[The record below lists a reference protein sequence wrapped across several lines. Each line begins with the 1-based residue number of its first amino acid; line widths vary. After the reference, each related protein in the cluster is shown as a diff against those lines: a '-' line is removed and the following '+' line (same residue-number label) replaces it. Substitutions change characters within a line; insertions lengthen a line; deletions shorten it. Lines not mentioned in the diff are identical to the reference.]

1 MSKKE
6 LKENLWGFG
15 FIAPQL
21 IGFLVFSLFP
31 TVAAIILSF
40 FDWDLVSKPKWVG
53 ISNFKYIFF
62 SGESD
67 FPLALKN
74 TVLYILYTIPAQLF
88 LALVFAVILN
98 NVGLKMLYRAIFFLP
113 TITNSVAISLVWTWL
128 LNGDFGIINTLLKSF
143 GIEEP
148 QWLTDPN
155 LVMLSIALTSIWWGV
170 GYYTTIFL
178 AGLQS
183 IPNVYYEAATIDGA
197 NAVQKFFKITLPMV
211 SPTTFFVL
219 IMSLINGFQVFDQIY
234 IMSNGGPAKASM
246 SLVFL
251 VYQYGFKDFKMGWA
265 AAVSMVMFAIILT
278 ITLLQFKFSNRWVY
292 YER

>member
-6 LKENLWGFG
+6 LKENLWGFE

-40 FDWDLVSKPKWVG
+40 FEWDLVSKPKWVG
-53 ISNFKYIFF
+53 VSNFKYIFF

-128 LNGDFGIINTLLKSF
+128 LNGDFGIINTLLKSL
-143 GIEEP
+143 GIEGP

-155 LVMLSIALTSIWWGV
+155 LVMLSIALMSIWWGV

-234 IMSNGGPAKASM
+234 IMTNGGPAKASM

-251 VYQYGFKDFKMGWA
+251 IHQYGFKDFKMGWA

-278 ITLLQFKFSNRWVY
+278 ITLVQFKFSNRWVY